1 MSENQAIKSD
11 LDYAIAIY
19 DEDASVVWK
28 ALKSLAEDEYFSGIT
43 DGKLWNRAVD
53 LATDGNLWMRPAVSK
68 DLVLYTAILNHPKHK
83 AALDTYGHFRGV
95 GILLEAQAYGDAKLK
110 EEIIRVKEIQ
120 KLYAKP
126 RYSSDPT
133 LHTSRHTLKYFWAL
147 LIVGLIAILLGG
159 NGA

>member
-1 MSENQAIKSD
+1 MGENQAIRTD

-28 ALKSLAEDEYFSGIT
+28 ALKSLAQDEYFSGHT
-43 DGKLWNRAVD
+43 DGQLWNKAVD

-83 AALDTYGHFRGV
+83 AALDTYGYFRGV
-95 GILLEAQAYGDAKLK
+95 EILLEAQVYGDAKLK
-110 EEIIRVKEIQ
+110 EEIVRAKEIQ
-120 KLYAKP
+120 KLYAKSHD
-126 RYSSDPT
+126 SSG
-133 LHTSRHTLKYFWAL
+133 HTSRQTRKYFLAL

>member
-1 MSENQAIKSD
+1 MSESQAIKSD

-28 ALKSLAEDEYFSGIT
+28 ALKSLAEEEYFSGNT
-43 DGKLWNRAVD
+43 DGKLWNKAVN

-83 AALDTYGHFRGV
+83 AALDTYGYLRGV
-95 GILLEAQAYGDAKLK
+95 RILLEAQVYGDAELK
-110 EEIIRVKEIQ
+110 EESVRVKEIQ
-120 KLYAKP
+120 KMYTKP
-126 RYSSDPT
+126 HDSSS
-133 LHTSRHTLKYFWAL
+133 HTSKHARKYFLAL

>member
-1 MSENQAIKSD
+1 MSENEATKSD

-19 DEDASVVWK
+19 DVDASVVWK
-28 ALKSLAEDEYFSGIT
+28 ALKSLAEDEYFSGNT
-43 DGKLWNRAVD
+43 DGKLWNKAVN

-83 AALDTYGHFRGV
+83 AALDTYGYFRGV
-95 GILLEAQAYGDAKLK
+95 EILLEAQVYGDAKLK
-110 EEIIRVKEIQ
+110 EEIVRVKEIQ

-126 RYSSDPT
+126 HGSSG
-133 LHTSRHTLKYFWAL
+133 HTSKQTRKYFLAL

>member
-1 MSENQAIKSD
+1 MSENQAIKTD
-11 LDYAIAIY
+11 LEYAIAIY

-28 ALKSLAEDEYFSGIT
+28 ALKSLAQNEYLSGNT
-43 DGKLWNRAVD
+43 DGKLWNKAVD
-53 LATDGNLWMRPAVSK
+53 LATDGKFWMRPAVSK

-83 AALDTYGHFRGV
+83 AALDTYCYFRGV
-95 GILLEAQAYGDAKLK
+95 GILLEAQAYGDNKLK

-126 RYSSDPT
+126 NCSSGRKS
-133 LHTSRHTLKYFWAL
+133 HTIKHTRKYFLAL
-147 LIVGLIAILLGG
+147 LIVGLMAILLGG

>member
-11 LDYAIAIY
+11 LDYAIDIY

-28 ALKSLAEDEYFSGIT
+28 ALKSLAEDEYFSGNT
-43 DGKLWNRAVD
+43 DGKLWSKAVD
-53 LATDGNLWMRPAVSK
+53 LATDGNFWMCPAVSK
-68 DLVLYTAILNHPKHK
+68 DFILYTAILDHPKHK
-83 AALDTYGHFRGV
+83 AALDTYCYLRGV
-95 GILLEAQAYGDAKLK
+95 GILLEAQAYGDTELK
-110 EEIIRVKEIQ
+110 EEVIRVKEIQ

-126 RYSSDPT
+126 HDSSS
-133 LHTSRHTLKYFWAL
+133 HTSKHTRKYFLAL

>member
-28 ALKSLAEDEYFSGIT
+28 ALKSLAEDEYFSGNT
-43 DGKLWNRAVD
+43 DGKLWNKAVD

-83 AALDTYGHFRGV
+83 AALDTYGYFRGV
-95 GILLEAQAYGDAKLK
+95 GILLEAQVYGDAKLK
-110 EEIIRVKEIQ
+110 EEIERVKEIQ
-120 KLYAKP
+120 KMYAKP
-126 RYSSDPT
+126 HDSSGRRSQASKNT
-133 LHTSRHTLKYFWAL
+133 RKYFLAL
-147 LIVGLIAILLGG
+147 LIVSLIAILLGG

>member
-1 MSENQAIKSD
+1 MSENKTIKSD

-28 ALKSLAEDEYFSGIT
+28 ALKSLAQDEYFSGNT
-43 DGKLWNRAVD
+43 NGKLWNKAVD

-83 AALDTYGHFRGV
+83 AALDNYGYFRGV
-95 GILLEAQAYGDAKLK
+95 GILLEAQAYGDAELK

-126 RYSSDPT
+126 HDSSA
-133 LHTSRHTLKYFWAL
+133 HTSRHMRKYFLAL
-147 LIVGLIAILLGG
+147 LIVSLIAILLGG